1 MAGTK
6 REVCRV
12 VVQNREPALSEDVDE
27 GKESLDQW
35 QRSCER
41 ICLDLTVSPCLLTWS
56 KAMLLQ
62 RPPPRTRYRRVFG
75 SGSKLYQRFAV
86 RGRFRH
92 HSSDHVWLLFRLS
105 LFGQRFLRKAQ
116 AEIDRVVGSD
126 RLPALDDY
134 ENLPYI
140 RCCIKESMR
149 WMPHSPP
156 WCASCCDQG
165 GLLQWIQIPGRSYSH
180 QQCVVCLF
188 RCTSAVEL
196 ST

>member
-1 MAGTK
+1 MDIEFRELGAIGSFRQCPDRGPVSHNSEVAHVAGTK

-92 HSSDHVWLLFRLS
+92 HSSDHVWLYSGYPCLARGFEKGSGR
-105 LFGQRFLRKAQ
+105 
-116 AEIDRVVGSD
+116 DR
-126 RLPALDDY
+126 
-134 ENLPYI
+134 
-140 RCCIKESMR
+140 
-149 WMPHSPP
+149 
-156 WCASCCDQG
+156 SCCG
-165 GLLQWIQIPGRSYSH
+165 FG
-180 QQCVVCLF
+180 
-188 RCTSAVEL
+188 
-196 ST
+196 